1 MRLLCAA
8 ALTSIITAAWVS
20 PTLEAGQPAPGDL
33 TRSVPAVICQVF
45 GPRYCGEAKR
55 VAWCESRWSTTAQNG
70 QYLGIFQMG
79 SWERRTYGH
88 GSGAWAQ
95 SRAALRYFR
104 ASGRDWSPWSCR
116 WAA

>member
-1 MRLLCAA
+1 MRTATAILLAVFALAA
-8 ALTSIITAAWVS
+8 PTATASPDSRISEMQASAKVAICKTFGNYCQEALRVS
-20 PTLEAGQPAPGDL
+20 
-33 TRSVPAVICQVF
+33 
-45 GPRYCGEAKR
+45 
-55 VAWCESRWSTTAQNG
+55 WCESKWYVWAANG

-79 SWERRTYGH
+79 SSERRKYGH

-95 SRAALRYFR
+95 SRAALRYFN